1 MIFMFSENVRG
12 AMCYTLGFVTGVIF
26 LLFDRSPFVR
36 FHAMQSILT
45 FSTITALEII
55 LPILPAGLILS
66 RLIFGF
72 SFIIWAFCI
81 IKAFRGDYFKLPI
94 FGDIAEQQLNAPY
107 I

>member
-1 MIFMFSENVRG
+1 MELLGENVRG

-36 FHAMQSILT
+36 FHAVQSILT

-55 LPILPAGLILS
+55 LPILPGGLILA

-81 IKAFRGDYFKLPI
+81 IKAIKGEVFKLPV
-94 FGDIAEQQLNAPY
+94 FGEIAEEQINNPY
-107 I
+107 V

>member
-1 MIFMFSENVRG
+1 MLGENVRG
-12 AMCYTLGFVTGVIF
+12 AMCYTLGFVTGVVF
-26 LLFDRSPFVR
+26 LLFDPSPFVR

-45 FSTITALEII
+45 FSTIAALMII

-81 IKAFRGDYFKLPI
+81 IKAFRGDYFKLPV
-94 FGDIAEQQLNAPY
+94 FGDIAEQQLNIPY
-107 I
+107 T